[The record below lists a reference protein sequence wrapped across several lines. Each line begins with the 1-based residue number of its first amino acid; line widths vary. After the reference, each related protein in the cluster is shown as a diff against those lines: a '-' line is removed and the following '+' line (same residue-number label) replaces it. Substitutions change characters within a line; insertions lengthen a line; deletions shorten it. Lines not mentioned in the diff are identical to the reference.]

1 MIGGVVL
8 ALVILAL
15 IIFTAV
21 LLWPDFEREFDADM
35 NRRLAELD
43 ADEQRRRSL

>member
-1 MIGGVVL
+1 MIGNVAV

-15 IIFTAV
+15 VVFTV
-21 LLWPDFEREFDADM
+21 WLLWPDFEREFDADM

>member
-1 MIGGVVL
+1 MIGNVAVGV
-8 ALVILAL
+8 VILAL
-15 IIFTAV
+15 VVFTAV

-35 NRRLAELD
+35 RRRLAELD